1 MTECIQNTPKT
12 NRAQA
17 AENAVNTLAACGY
30 ELESAARRL
39 EERYL
44 AKANE

>member
-1 MTECIQNTPKT
+1 MTECIQNAPET
-12 NRAQA
+12 NRAQE
-17 AENAVNTLAACGY
+17 AENAANALAARGY

>member
-1 MTECIQNTPKT
+1 MTECIQNAPKT

-17 AENAVNTLAACGY
+17 AENAVNALAARGY
-30 ELESAARRL
+30 ELDSAARRL
-39 EERYL
+39 EEKYL

>member
-1 MTECIQNTPKT
+1 MTECIQNAPET
-12 NRAQA
+12 NRAEA
-17 AENAVNTLAACGY
+17 AENGANALDARGY

-39 EERYL
+39 EEKYL